1 MRMNYSLY
9 LFDIGFF
16 FHIIEY
22 GNVQYHH
29 QCDDDEEHVDIPQF
43 GNVNDL

>member
-1 MRMNYSLY
+1 MNYSLY
-9 LFDIGFF
+9 LFDVGF

-22 GNVQYHH
+22 GDVQYHS
-29 QCDDDEEHVDIPQF
+29 QRRDVEEHVDIPQF